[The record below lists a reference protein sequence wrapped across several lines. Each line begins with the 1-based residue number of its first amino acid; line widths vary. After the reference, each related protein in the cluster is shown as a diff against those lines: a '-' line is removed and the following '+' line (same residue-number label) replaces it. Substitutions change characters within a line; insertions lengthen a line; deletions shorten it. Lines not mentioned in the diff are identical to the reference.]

1 MDRED
6 MVIWTGIIMVVL
18 PLTVAYYLS
27 PIPYLLGLY
36 IALDEAGW

>member
-6 MVIWTGIIMVVL
+6 MIIWTGIITVVL

-27 PIPYLLGLY
+27 SIPYLLGLY